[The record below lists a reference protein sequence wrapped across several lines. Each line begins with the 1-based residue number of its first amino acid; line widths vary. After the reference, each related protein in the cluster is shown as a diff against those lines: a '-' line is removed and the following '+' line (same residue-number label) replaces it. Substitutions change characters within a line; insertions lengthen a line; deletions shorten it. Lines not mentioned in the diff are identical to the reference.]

1 MALILALFAMMPEI
15 RYGVLRV
22 MLRWEKVEIRRLK
35 ISGYD

>member
-15 RYGVLRV
+15 RSGVLRV
-22 MLRWEKVEIRRLK
+22 MLRWKKVEIRSLK